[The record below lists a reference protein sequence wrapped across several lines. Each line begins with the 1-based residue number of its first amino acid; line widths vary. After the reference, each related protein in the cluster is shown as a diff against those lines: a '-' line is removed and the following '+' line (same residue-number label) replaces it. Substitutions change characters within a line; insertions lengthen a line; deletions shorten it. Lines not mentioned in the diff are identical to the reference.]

1 LQVNEPPMGLRQR
14 DLQTTVRG
22 AVTTLIVSHLAVAGG
37 VYALTD
43 KRPVDTEAKHTRFF
57 QIDTT
62 KVLSTTVE
70 SLRDENKLLVFSY
83 KGNARV
89 QTRRTMWWLFG
100 GRQELSVPAVVDY
113 YVNLTGLSLADVSYD
128 EAAKI
133 VTVHLPKLSIGD
145 IVFQPENA
153 TTINGGLLS
162 WDDDQVEAMRKLNYV
177 SARRAMVAQ
186 AQQAGLINAA
196 RRRAIENV
204 TNYFEIPLRI
214 AGQPDVKVIAL
225 FK

>member
-1 LQVNEPPMGLRQR
+1 MGLRQR

>member
-1 LQVNEPPMGLRQR
+1 MRN
-14 DLQTTVRG
+14 G
-22 AVTTLIVSHLAVAGG
+22 AILILSHLAVAGG
-37 VYALTD
+37 VYTFTD
-43 KRPVDTEAKHTRFF
+43 RRPVDTEVNHDGFF
-57 QIDTT
+57 QITAT
-62 KVLSTTVE
+62 KVLAATVE
-70 SLRDENKLLVFSY
+70 SLRDENRLLVFSY

-89 QTRRTMWWLFG
+89 QTERTKWWVFG
-100 GRQELSVPAVVDY
+100 GRQELSVPAVVNY
-113 YVNLTGLSLADVSYD
+113 YVDLSDLTLADVGYN
-128 EAAKI
+128 ERAKL
-133 VTVHLPKLSIGD
+133 VTVRLAKLTVGD
-145 IVFQPENA
+145 VAFQPENA
-153 TTINGGLLS
+153 RTTSGGLLA

-214 AGQPDVKVIAL
+214 AGQPDVKVIAM